1 MKILSVKDSKR
12 FFKHLAECTG
22 FVEAV
27 NEDGNHL
34 TLTSGKEKPDEV
46 PMTYMDGE
54 IRNRELVCEK
64 KEDCRRMYAY
74 LVGM

>member
-34 TLTSGKEKPDEV
+34 TLTSGKEK
-46 PMTYMDGE
+46 
-54 IRNRELVCEK
+54 
-64 KEDCRRMYAY
+64 RMRFP
-74 LVGM
+74 

>member
-1 MKILSVKDSKR
+1 M
-12 FFKHLAECTG
+12 
-22 FVEAV
+22 EAV

-54 IRNRELVCEK
+54 IRNMELVFEK